1 MQFGLIFRNYQ
12 IVHRAY
18 PQEKVDLQSQI
29 CQLDKLIEDLNDKIE
44 EFNAKE
50 KSWKETVS
58 ETNAA
63 VEIETKQCIHDM
75 KGFCKKRR
83 NCPFFHASEIC
94 KQFVVI
100 GYCRKSG
107 CRKRQTST
115 CFNFFQSKC
124 QWDKQ
129 CKYLHQEEMVA
140 IIVEYEDD
148 VTDNATEVI
157 GDEMRTETPSMI
169 CNVQIVKMTLS
180 VCNAS

>member
-1 MQFGLIFRNYQ
+1 MN
-12 IVHRAY
+12 
-18 PQEKVDLQSQI
+18 LQSQI

-63 VEIETKQCIHDM
+63 VEIETKQCIHDR

-100 GYCRKSG
+100 GYCRKSR
-107 CRKRQTST
+107 CRKRHPST

-124 QWDKQ
+124 QWGKQ